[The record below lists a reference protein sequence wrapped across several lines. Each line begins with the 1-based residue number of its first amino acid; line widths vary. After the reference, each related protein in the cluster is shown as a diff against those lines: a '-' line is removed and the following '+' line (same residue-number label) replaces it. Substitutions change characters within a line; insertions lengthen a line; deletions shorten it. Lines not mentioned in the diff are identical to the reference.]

1 MMSTTL
7 RRGSIVVAAALLA
20 TALVLAAL
28 AFRPGPAGAQVS
40 GEVTNV
46 FNGLQV
52 SALNGFVNLGPGTG
66 SDDGVVG
73 VSCAGETP
81 QGGPEIPA
89 SVVTQ
94 LTPTATMLRIL
105 HGNGTALTGPVTIV
119 CTVDFGPATTAAAK
133 AGAFHRG

>member
-1 MMSTTL
+1 MVSTTL
-7 RRGSIVVAAALLA
+7 RRGSILVAAALLA

-28 AFRPGPAGAQVS
+28 AFRPGPAGAQAS
-40 GEVTNV
+40 GEITNV

-66 SDDGVVG
+66 SNDGVLG
-73 VSCAGETP
+73 ASCAGETP
-81 QGGPEIPA
+81 QGGPQIPGT
-89 SVVTQ
+89 VVTQ
-94 LTPTATMLRIL
+94 LTPTATLLRIL

-119 CTVDFGPATTAAAK
+119 CTVDFGPATTAAAR